1 MTENHD
7 QPIEEQFKE
16 CRSRCGRQERGQQ
29 RQLCEHRCRW
39 QLEKQQRERG
49 GGGDERN
56 LEKEYEEER
65 ESRNPYLFE
74 KQRFNTKFK
83 TEEGHIKVLPRFSK
97 KSDLL
102 QGIDNYRLAVL
113 EANPNTF
120 VLPHHSDA
128 ESLFFVVGGELS
140 RVLGFDL

>member
-1 MTENHD
+1 MTENDH
-7 QPIEEQFKE
+7 QPIEEQYKE

-29 RQLCEHRCRW
+29 RQLCEHRCKW
-39 QLEKQQRERG
+39 QFEKQQRE
-49 GGGDERN
+49 GDETN
-56 LEKEYEEER
+56 LEREYEEER

-97 KSDLL
+97 KSELL

-120 VLPHHSDA
+120 VLPHHSDS
-128 ESLFFVVGGELS
+128 ESLFFVVGGE
-140 RVLGFDL
+140 